1 FAPFAPIGAE
11 KTSTGYDVAWKV
23 AGADQ
28 YIIWGVDSGGNFL
41 SNLTSVESGSS
52 NTIKSFESV
61 FHQDLNGDGTIG
73 SPGAAA
79 TTVIESAGSTSLTQ
93 IGSNFYFLQSGSGPE
108 LMRGGAAVVANQFA
122 PFAPIGVEKTATGYD
137 LAWKATGADQY
148 IIWNVDSSGNFVA
161 NLTGVESGSSSTLKS
176 YESIFQQDLN
186 GDGVISPS
194 AASPVASVVQHDP
207 GNTFALQHDT
217 STIGAQLAELLAHDF
232 FIR

>member
-11 KTSTGYDVAWKV
+11 KTSTGYDMAWKV

-28 YIIWGVDSGGNFL
+28 YIIWSVDSGGNFL
-41 SNLTSVESGSS
+41 SNLTGVESGSS
-52 NTIKSFESV
+52 VTIESFENV

-73 SPGAAA
+73 IPGSAT
-79 TTVIESAGSTSLTQ
+79 TTVIESAGSTSLAQT
-93 IGSNFYFLQSGSGPE
+93 GSNFYFLQSGSGPE

-194 AASPVASVVQHDP
+194 AASPVASAADP